1 MCRYYYDL
9 LDRNVLFINL
19 KIKICI
25 MCILLVGVLF
35 ELDEY
40 EIIRIFI
47 IRRVKIL
54 FLIDWLIVNWLLN
67 VLVNF
72 FIKIILDVG
81 EGILKVIFIMVVIIV
96 ILEIFFFLK
105 LL

>member
-1 MCRYYYDL
+1 
-9 LDRNVLFINL
+9 
-19 KIKICI
+19 
-25 MCILLVGVLF
+25 MCILLVGVLLLLF

-72 FIKIILDVG
+72 FIKIILDIG
-81 EGILKVIFIMVVIIV
+81 EGI
-96 ILEIFFFLK
+96 
-105 LL
+105 